1 MYIYIK
7 PGLLFSFDRTD
18 CEVMAQHITGA
29 LEKAEERWRLSSP
42 EWKQKLIKWN
52 AWKAQ
57 SKQRERAEARA
68 KKNRKGEDDEN
79 GYDRPDASWESS
91 FDPNDPSPQFT
102 FIGSHTSK
110 AQLDEDI
117 KKLSWTSVAPWMF
130 AALRRGIGVHHAGMH
145 KHYRTMLER

>member
-1 MYIYIK
+1 
-7 PGLLFSFDRTD
+7 
-18 CEVMAQHITGA
+18 MAQHITGA
-29 LEKAEERWRLSSP
+29 LEKAEEQWRLSSP
-42 EWKQKLIKWN
+42 EWKQKLVRWK

-57 SKQRERAEARA
+57 SKQRERAEEKA
-68 KKNRKGEDDEN
+68 KKNRKGDDEK
-79 GYDRPDASWESS
+79 GYDKPDASWESS

-102 FIGSHTSK
+102 FIGPHTSK

-145 KHYRTMLER
+145 KHYRTMIER

>member
-1 MYIYIK
+1 
-7 PGLLFSFDRTD
+7 
-18 CEVMAQHITGA
+18 MAQHITGA
-29 LEKAEERWRLSSP
+29 LEKAEEQWRLSSP
-42 EWKQKLIKWN
+42 EWKQKLIRWK

-57 SKQRERAEARA
+57 SKQRERAEERA
-68 KKNRKGEDDEN
+68 KKNRKGEDDEK
-79 GYDRPDASWESS
+79 GYDKPDASWESS

-102 FIGSHTSK
+102 FIGPHTSK

-145 KHYRTMLER
+145 KHYRTMIER